1 MIYLDAAATTLQKP
15 DTVRLAVLRAM
26 QRCASVG
33 RGGHPPAMEAAES
46 VYRCRQIAAELFGAE
61 AEQVGAGS
69 GGGTGFVRAEL
80 LRHRTAAPQR
90 RVGHPRRILRLEI
103 LRQNRRLL
111 RKKIDQLT
119 ES

>member
-1 MIYLDAAATTLQKP
+1 MLLHIPGQLRQ
-15 DTVRLAVLRAM
+15 RSGRERGAVDHGFQPGLPRGIQLPLRP
-26 QRCASVG
+26 R
-33 RGGHPPAMEAAES
+33 P
-46 VYRCRQIAAELFGAE
+46 GAE

>member
-1 MIYLDAAATTLQKP
+1 MAVLS
-15 DTVRLAVLRAM
+15 TVNGEKITFLAVCGKAAVKAGIRAGDIIKNVAKI
-26 QRCASVG
+26 C
-33 RGGHPPAMEAAES
+33 
-46 VYRCRQIAAELFGAE
+46 
-61 AEQVGAGS
+61 AGS